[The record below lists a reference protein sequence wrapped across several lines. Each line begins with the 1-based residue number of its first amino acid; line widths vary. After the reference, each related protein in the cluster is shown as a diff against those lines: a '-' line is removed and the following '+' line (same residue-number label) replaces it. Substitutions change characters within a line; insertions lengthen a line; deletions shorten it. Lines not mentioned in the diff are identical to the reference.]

1 MTGERL
7 SSHDGVD
14 PRDRAHGHDAADL
27 ATHRHP
33 HPPDDPTGRPR
44 IGMVGAGRVGA
55 ALGVAFSRAGW
66 PVVAVH
72 SRDDERAARFVERVP
87 GAVALPSI
95 TGVTDAVDLL
105 FLTVPDDAL
114 ATVAGSVRLYGGQ
127 AIVHT
132 SGALGGDALDIA
144 RAAGTQ
150 AGSFHPLVAFADLD
164 GALAA
169 LPGATVA
176 VEGDADLVAVLAQLA
191 TDIGAQPVR
200 LPPGGKAAY
209 HAAAVLAAG
218 GFVGLLDGIA
228 EVARGAGVDEAG
240 ALAIYGPLITQ
251 SLGNVQRLGIASAL
265 TGPFVRG
272 DEGTVR
278 AHLAALQRLAP
289 GALELYLAVA
299 RRELAI
305 AVARG
310 DLPPT
315 AAEPMERLLA
325 DASGPRRS

>member
-1 MTGERL
+1 MP
-7 SSHDGVD
+7 S
-14 PRDRAHGHDAADL
+14 
-27 ATHRHP
+27 
-33 HPPDDPTGRPR
+33 
-44 IGMVGAGRVGA
+44 
-55 ALGVAFSRAGW
+55 
-66 PVVAVH
+66 
-72 SRDDERAARFVERVP
+72 
-87 GAVALPSI
+87 LPSI
-95 TGVTDAVDLL
+95 TSVTDAVDLL

-114 ATVAGSVRLYGGQ
+114 SEVASSVRLYGGQ
-127 AIVHT
+127 AVVHT
-132 SGALGGDALDIA
+132 SGALGADALDIA

-176 VEGDADLVAVLAQLA
+176 VEGDDDLVAILARLA
-191 TDIGAQPVR
+191 SDMGAQPVR
-200 LPPGGKAAY
+200 LPPGGKVAY

-251 SLGNVQRLGIASAL
+251 SLSNAQRLGIASAL

-272 DEGTVR
+272 DEGTIR
-278 AHLAALQRLAP
+278 AHLAALERLAP

-310 DLPPT
+310 DLSA
-315 AAEPMERLLA
+315 AAEAPLERLLD
-325 DASGPRRS
+325 DAGAPRSVSGFTACQL